1 MSQVLHAH
9 ADQSVSKLYTE
20 YNELINSLGAARV
33 RGPVRLQVHLAGV
46 GAGARPAARRL
57 STSLLRSFSELL
69 RTFLQAFVSQ
79 LADSQP
85 ASALSAPAVP
95 LPLSALVAAPR
106 SEPPLHTSSRE
117 QVPLPL
123 GEVASAYRS
132 ASRRLL
138 VLGVGGMLLP
148 AASEAA
154 GGRGALAAMFTDPF
168 ISGQ

>member
-1 MSQVLHAH
+1 MLHAY
-9 ADQSVSKLYTE
+9 ADQYVSKFT
-20 YNELINSLGAARV
+20 SQAWA
-33 RGPVRLQVHLAGV
+33 QALAPQ
-46 GAGARPAARRL
+46 PADSF